1 MLGCASVSVCFPFLG
16 LKEMCFYIKK
26 MLEKFG
32 WHAYCFQVKL
42 VNSCARACR
51 QVRVLLIV
59 ALAMLFSL
67 FSVVVNLFHACITL
81 AK

>member
-1 MLGCASVSVCFPFLG
+1 MCLVVHLLVFVFPFLG
-16 LKEMCFYIKK
+16 LKE